1 MRKSDLINAI
11 LFLSVYVDKEKGY
24 IELVKNLKLPE
35 LVKMITHDLF
45 IKEFDYRSCN
55 DGMYEAYRLV
65 LAYSKEISIY
75 GAFNFI
81 SE

>member
-11 LFLSVYVDKEKGY
+11 LFLSVYVDNEKGY
-24 IELVKNLKLPE
+24 VELVKNLKLPQ
-35 LVKMITHDLF
+35 LVKMLTHDLF
-45 IKEFDYRSCN
+45 IKEFDYRTCN

-65 LAYSKEISIY
+65 LGYSKEISLY
-75 GAFNFI
+75 GIINFI